1 MYARFV
7 THDATDTPVRRSNWT
22 KAAMLVVAVALFAVA
37 HAGLTTSTRAGD
49 IAPRV
54 GDRAREERAA
64 EPAAATEKGET
75 GDRPDAADRVR
86 EGTRWQNER
95 GVFTLVGD
103 RVTFAKSNQAGGQ
116 NYMVLENLNL
126 ERIVRTIEENR
137 TVTDADTLEWNIDA
151 TVTEFRGANF
161 LLITRSVLVAR
172 PRGTTAA
179 P

>member
-1 MYARFV
+1 M
-7 THDATDTPVRRSNWT
+7 PVRESPASPTGSRRRSPTWRL
-22 KAAMLVVAVALFAVA
+22 AATFAATIAVVAICG
-37 HAGLTTSTRAGD
+37 AGPAPSSPAGD
-49 IAPRV
+49 VAPPV
-54 GDRAREERAA
+54 GERAREGRDA
-64 EPAAATEKGET
+64 ESPPATEKQEG
-75 GDRPDAADRVR
+75 GDRPEAADRVR

-103 RVTFAKSNQAGGQ
+103 RVTFAKSNQALGQ

-151 TVTEFRGANF
+151 TVTEFRGGNF

-172 PRGTTAA
+172 PRGTTST